1 MKSKLTKSQYQEML
15 ESHNWFYMM
24 KSFQYNLRDD
34 AEYESYLKKIGDDNG
49 WSDLFE
55 SKIIERN
62 NAIKSNF
69 I

>member
-34 AEYESYLKKIGDDNG
+34 ADYESHLKKIGDDNG